1 MKTTNKPRVVVTLP
15 ELAGEL
21 GADVTQLL
29 YRIRMGQI
37 PRGRQIGRTCVY
49 TFDQAQQIADWWKAR
64 QKLEFDR

>member
-1 MKTTNKPRVVVTLP
+1 MKTTSKPRVVVTLP

-29 YRIRMGQI
+29 YRIRIGQI
-37 PRGRQIGRTCVY
+37 PRGRQIDRTCVY
-49 TFDQAQQIADWWKAR
+49 TLDQAQQIADWWKAR